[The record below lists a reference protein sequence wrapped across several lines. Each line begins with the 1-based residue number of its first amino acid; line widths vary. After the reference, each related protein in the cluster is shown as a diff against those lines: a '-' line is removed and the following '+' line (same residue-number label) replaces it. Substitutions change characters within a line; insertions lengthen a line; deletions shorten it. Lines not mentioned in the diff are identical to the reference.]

1 MNPLIVA
8 LMVTVGAVALIDKN
22 RAQMMVLGGRQYV
35 KQRQK
40 TQEYLARL
48 NGQGMQIA
56 ANDARRVMAE
66 AHSLYEAGVAQKDPN
81 VITRALVLLEDWN
94 AAYERQLARDLWEED
109 ECGGIG
115 CV

>member
-1 MNPLIVA
+1 
-8 LMVTVGAVALIDKN
+8 MVTVGAVALIDKN
-22 RAQMMVLGGRQYV
+22 RAQMMVLGGQQYV

-48 NGQGMQIA
+48 NGRGLQIA
-56 ANDARRVMAE
+56 ANDARRVMVE
-66 AHSLYEAGVAQKDPN
+66 AHSLYEAGIAQKDPFL
-81 VITRALVLLEDWN
+81 IDEALVLLEDWN
-94 AAYERQLARDLWEED
+94 AAYEWQLARDEWEED

>member
-8 LMVTVGAVALIDKN
+8 LMVTVGAVALVDKN
-22 RAQMMVLGGRQYV
+22 RAQMMAFGGRQYV
-35 KQRQK
+35 KERQK
-40 TQEYLARL
+40 TQEHLARL
-48 NGQGMQIA
+48 NEQGMQIT
-56 ANDARRVMAE
+56 ANDARRVMVE
-66 AHSLYEAGVAQKDPN
+66 AHSLYEAGIEQKDPN

-94 AAYERQLARDLWEED
+94 AAYEWQLARDEWERD

>member
-1 MNPLIVA
+1 
-8 LMVTVGAVALIDKN
+8 
-22 RAQMMVLGGRQYV
+22 
-35 KQRQK
+35 
-40 TQEYLARL
+40 
-48 NGQGMQIA
+48 
-56 ANDARRVMAE
+56 MAE